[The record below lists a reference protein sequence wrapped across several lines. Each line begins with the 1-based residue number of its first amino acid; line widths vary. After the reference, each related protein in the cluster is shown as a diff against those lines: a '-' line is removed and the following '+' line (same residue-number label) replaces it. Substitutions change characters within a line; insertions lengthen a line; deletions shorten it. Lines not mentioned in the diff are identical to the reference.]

1 MDIDI
6 YQPCPCN
13 SGKKIKF
20 CCAKDITADLNQIL
34 SKSAAKQ
41 SAAAIDLINRV
52 VERVGQRDCLSIIK
66 THILLSNDEIDK
78 AEQTNTEFLAE
89 APKHPV
95 GLQHRALILIGKGEV
110 ESAVKCLQKAM
121 NAISGNEIPISFSNA
136 FRTIGVGL
144 LQAGYLLA
152 ARAHFNYSLMLK
164 DNDEQAQRM
173 LIQTYQLPDVSMLL
187 KHDIRLD
194 PVPEDESLPWRKH
207 YVNVVRAMDRGQ
219 FLFALKILKQA
230 DTETPGVPE
239 IKRGIAVLTTDL
251 AIEDEIASSW
261 REYSQLPG
269 ISRWDAVEAEALA
282 QMLGREDISGNE
294 NFVALEF
301 ELNELDRVNEAAIAC
316 SQMIAHDT
324 SGMQHADGGPPP
336 RFAYAV
342 LDKEEVKESASLTF
356 ENVPNAIGDL
366 LLYGKQTDRAARL
379 ELVASESN
387 VDAALELIQS
397 TFESELKGEPE
408 RKVVGEFSVLE
419 QALTW
424 NWHLP
429 QDIERE
435 QYEAMNLEMKEHV
448 ILERWT
454 NLPFKLFD
462 GKSPLEA
469 SQDESNSIVLEALMV
484 QFESSAD
491 QQAAENDLIDR
502 LREKLN
508 LPQPEQIDIESLGE
522 RLVSPVRQKY
532 LDVTGLSDEQLIALQ
547 SEAMT
552 IGNMPVLKRVIPEVL
567 GRPSTEEKIPHDLCH
582 SVMAQLVD
590 DQETGFEHV
599 VMARQI
605 AKAND
610 RPFGV
615 YLVQEL
621 ELAILAGK
629 RDKVPVL
636 LREIET
642 NHMHEPNVEYQLVR
656 LLQKFGL
663 IQPDGRMPSPGGPT
677 EAEPS
682 GADAGGLWTPGD
694 EPAPASEPEQ
704 SESKLWIPGQ

>member
-41 SAAAIDLINRV
+41 SAAAIDLIDRV
-52 VERVGQRDCLSIIK
+52 VEREGQRDCLSIIK
-66 THILLSNDEIDK
+66 THILLSSDDIDRAKETND
-78 AEQTNTEFLAE
+78 EFLAA
-89 APKHPV
+89 APKHPI
-95 GLQHRALILIGKGEV
+95 GLQHRALIQVGAGEI
-110 ESAVKCLQKAM
+110 ESAVKYLQKAM
-121 NAISGNEIPISFSNA
+121 NAISGNEIPISFASA
-136 FRTIGVGL
+136 FRTVGVGL
-144 LQAGYLLA
+144 LQAGHLLA

-164 DNDEQAQRM
+164 ENDEQAQRL
-173 LIQTYQLPDVSMLL
+173 LIQTYQLPEISMLL

-194 PVPEDESLPWRKH
+194 PIPEDESLPWRKH
-207 YVNVVRAMDRGQ
+207 YANVLRALDRGQ
-219 FLFALKILKQA
+219 YLFALKILKQA
-230 DTETPGVPE
+230 DSETPDVAE
-239 IKRGIAVLTTDL
+239 VKRGIAVLTTDL
-251 AIEDEIASSW
+251 ALEDEIASAW
-261 REYSQLPG
+261 RAYSQLPE

-282 QMLGREDISGNE
+282 QMLGREEISGRTRLLS
-294 NFVALEF
+294 FEF
-301 ELNELDRVNEAAIAC
+301 ELAELDRANEAAIA
-316 SQMIAHDT
+316 SSRMIAHDT
-324 SGMQHADGGPPP
+324 SGMQAGENGPPP
-336 RFAYAV
+336 RFAYAL
-342 LDKEEVKESASLTF
+342 LDKEEVKVSADLTMD
-356 ENVPNAIGDL
+356 NVPNAIGDL
-366 LLYGKQTDRAARL
+366 LFYGKQTDRSARI
-379 ELVASESN
+379 ELVVSEN
-387 VDAALELIQS
+387 QKELALEIVKE
-397 TFESELKGEPE
+397 TFANELSEEP
-408 RKVVGEFSVLE
+408 KVSEVGEYSLLE

-429 QDIERE
+429 KDIDRE
-435 QYEAMNLEMKEHV
+435 QYDSLNGQMREHV
-448 ILERWT
+448 ILERWSE
-454 NLPFKLFD
+454 LPFTLFD
-462 GKSPLEA
+462 GKSPMEA
-469 SQDESNSIVLEALMV
+469 SQDESNSIALEALMI

-491 QQAAENDLIDR
+491 QQADDNGLIDR
-502 LREKLN
+502 LREKLG
-508 LPQPEQIDIESLGE
+508 LPAPEQIDLESLGE

-532 LDVTGLSDEQLIALQ
+532 LDVTGLADQQLVALQ

-567 GRPSTEEKIPHDLCH
+567 GRPSTAELIPHDLCH

-590 DQETGFEHV
+590 GEDEGLEHIQ
-599 VMARQI
+599 MARQI

-621 ELAILAGK
+621 ELAILGGK

-642 NHMHEPNVEYQLVR
+642 NHLHEPNVEYQLVR

-663 IQPDGRMPSPGGPT
+663 ISPDGRMPAAPQDR
-677 EAEPS
+677 EP
-682 GADAGGLWTPGD
+682 APAQAGGLWTPGAD
-694 EPAPASEPEQ
+694 AEPTSQPEP